1 MRNNSRMTCSICMKL
16 MQHILWYTFFLF
28 IDVILMYYLIFVTYR
43 IHKLW
48 KLREFFKNR
57 TILWWR
63 HFRSRWCQIKTNFGV
78 TRDSGL
84 NFGMKK
90 TDLDFR
96 HLERPWSFWIEA
108 IFSILRLKKSTKKV
122 SNWTSKSSFIL
133 NRPHRIRWASRFFSI
148 VKLEDPS
155 N

>member
-1 MRNNSRMTCSICMKL
+1 MRNNSRITCLICMKL
-16 MQHILWYTFFLF
+16 MQHILWYTLFLF
-28 IDVILMYYLIFVTYR
+28 IDVILMNYLIRVTYR

-48 KLREFFKNR
+48 KLREFFENR

-108 IFSILRLKKSTKKV
+108 IFSILRLKKIDQKGLELDIKQQFYTKSTPQNPM
-122 SNWTSKSSFIL
+122 S
-133 NRPHRIRWASRFFSI
+133 
-148 VKLEDPS
+148 
-155 N
+155 